1 MSRPIALAIL
11 AITLASGCR
20 HYDSYSPLANQKGL
34 IPSTRWG
41 RYGQEQTVAIAI
53 GRVFGSAYESSDADA
68 WGRQMAHAV
77 QYAQSQGV
85 EIVRAD
91 TLGHRLTVRFP
102 SGWRLA
108 ILPIDDGMPGDD
120 TPGPSAAGQ

>member
-1 MSRPIALAIL
+1 MSRPIALVIL

-34 IPSTRWG
+34 MPPTQWG
-41 RYGQEQTVAIAI
+41 QYGQEQAVAIAI
-53 GRVFGSAYESSDADA
+53 GREFGSAYESSDADA
-68 WGRQMAHAV
+68 WGRQMTHAV

-108 ILPIDDGMPGDD
+108 ILPIDDGVRGDD

>member
-1 MSRPIALAIL
+1 MSRPIALAIVV
-11 AITLASGCR
+11 ITLASGCR
-20 HYDSYSPLANQKGL
+20 SYDSYSPLADQEGL
-34 IPSTRWG
+34 IATTQWG
-41 RYGQEQTVAIAI
+41 QYGQEQAVALAI
-53 GRVFGSAYESSDADA
+53 GREFASAHESSDPGALA
-68 WGRQMAHAV
+68 RQMDHAV

-108 ILPIDDGMPGDD
+108 ILPIDDGM
-120 TPGPSAAGQ
+120 